1 MKSIRKQG
9 GYPAVVVCYA
19 KYKDIN
25 KCMGLIGNLIDVF
38 ANESKRYFTNIID
51 MNIFQKLFNAIAL
64 LMMQEKQGVRN
75 LTYEL
80 SEIVYQEE
88 SGRLAKKM
96 LNHAISWLQESH
108 IIGYASKAIDWNFK
122 QIKDNCRWLGSCMYR
137 TMVWYLRENEGRY
150 KRRNCRK
157 QNLYRTALFSGS
169 DKI

>member
-1 MKSIRKQG
+1 
-9 GYPAVVVCYA
+9 
-19 KYKDIN
+19 
-25 KCMGLIGNLIDVF
+25 MGLIGNLIDVF

-64 LMMQEKQGVRN
+64 LMMQEKQGVRD

-108 IIGYASKAIDWNFK
+108 IIGYASKAIDWNLK
-122 QIKDNCRWLGSCMYR
+122 QIKDNCR
-137 TMVWYLRENEGRY
+137 
-150 KRRNCRK
+150 
-157 QNLYRTALFSGS
+157 
-169 DKI
+169 